1 MWQDKTENT
10 KKNINEIDTILKQ
23 LLKKRGLQ
31 INKEQLTS
39 NETAKYKPKYAEF
52 KTVNKNNEGI
62 RTTQAMH
69 K

>member
-1 MWQDKTENT
+1 M
-10 KKNINEIDTILKQ
+10 
-23 LLKKRGLQ
+23 Q
-31 INKEQLTS
+31 INKEHLTS

-69 K
+69 KY